1 MCKVAPISLVLEKGN
16 SMQQRLLALTL
27 CAALSS
33 AAFAGDEDVAD
44 SANKTDQGEVAV
56 IQHPAALPADWSK
69 GPFME
74 IYVRGFKDSNGD
86 GHGDLNGITEKLDY
100 IKSLGY
106 TGIWLMP
113 IFTSDDK
120 NHGYAVKNYREI
132 EPRYGKPEDLKRL
145 LDEAHKRGIGIIVDY
160 VINHSSDRHPLYI
173 QSMEKGNKYRDWFLW
188 KDGDKPEGWSGLNGE
203 SWYASNNAWYYAVF
217 WDRMPDFNLKNPD
230 VINFH
235 VNNLKYWLNQGV
247 DGFRFDAV
255 AYLVENGSIGW
266 ENQPENYKLMHK
278 IQGVLAQYQA
288 PKYMVCEATTDAPG
302 FAAADGCGSA
312 FSFGLQKAIMKSVRY
327 GRADRD
333 LVAYVEKNPMNRMAT
348 FLSNHDAFAGNRVF
362 NQVGGDMK
370 AYRLA
375 TATQFLLPGTPYTLY
390 GEELGID
397 LSTGAGGADE
407 QIRAPI
413 PWTAEDRIVDANNKP
428 FYTKGG
434 FTKLAPDKRNKM
446 FRPLPDNW
454 EKANVATEE
463 KDPESILNFYR
474 QLIALRKSSPVL
486 TSGSFLSVTPMQLA
500 PAVPAPKGK
509 KAKGPQWQENANVFA
524 FIRELD
530 GAKVLVA
537 INYSEQAQEVTLDT
551 TAKKAAQLEALWPAS
566 PVSLPTD
573 ANGKIAL
580 SVPGSGFV
588 VFKLNQ

>member
-1 MCKVAPISLVLEKGN
+1 MLQRLIKLAFCASFISLP
-16 SMQQRLLALTL
+16 AY
-27 CAALSS
+27 AADDASS
-33 AAFAGDEDVAD
+33 
-44 SANKTDQGEVAV
+44 SKTWSSSDLGEVAV
-56 IQHPAALPADWSK
+56 VQHAATLPADWSK

-113 IFTSDDK
+113 IFNSEDK
-120 NHGYAVKNYREI
+120 NHGYAVKNYREL
-132 EPRYGKPEDLKRL
+132 EPRYGKLEDLKRL

-160 VINHSSDRHPLYI
+160 VINHSSDRHPLYLA
-173 QSMEKGNKYRDWFLW
+173 SMEKNSPYRNWFMW
-188 KDGDKPEGWSGLNGE
+188 QDGDKPEGWSGLNGE
-203 SWYASNNAWYYAVF
+203 SWYSANNAWFYAVF
-217 WDRMPDFNLKNPD
+217 WERMPDFNLKNPE
-230 VINFH
+230 VIDFH

-266 ENQPENYKLMHK
+266 ENQPENYKLMNK

-302 FAAADGCGSA
+302 FAAPEGCGSA

-333 LVAYVEKNPMNRMAT
+333 LVAYVEKNPMNRMAS
-348 FLSNHDAFAGNRVF
+348 FLSNHDAFAGMRIY
-362 NQVGGDMK
+362 NQLGGDMK

-375 TATQFLLPGTPYTLY
+375 AATQFLLPGTPYTLY
-390 GEELGID
+390 GEEIGID
-397 LSTGAGGADE
+397 LATGAGGADE

-413 PWTAEDRIVDANNKP
+413 PWTGEDRVVDADNKA

-434 FTKLAPDKRNKM
+434 FTKLPPDKRNKM

-454 EKANVATEE
+454 EKANVAAEE
-463 KDPESILNFYR
+463 KDPDSILNFYR
-474 QLIALRKSSPVL
+474 QIIALRKGSQAL
-486 TSGSFLSVTPMQLA
+486 TSGSFKSLTAMQPVEPTPDA
-500 PAVPAPKGK
+500 KGK
-509 KAKGPQWQENANVFA
+509 KAKKPKAPQWQEDQNIFT
-524 FIRELD
+524 FMRELN
-530 GAKVLVA
+530 GEQVLVA
-537 INYSEQAQEVTLDT
+537 INYAEKDHDVVIDT
-551 TAKKAAQLEALWPAS
+551 GKKAAGQLEALWPAS
-566 PVSLPTD
+566 PISLPID
-573 ANGKIAL
+573 ASGKVAL
-580 SVPGSGFV
+580 RVPGAGFI
-588 VFKLNQ
+588 VFKLQ